1 MVIHVIEPGETAYT
15 IANEYGV
22 SAQWIIRE
30 NGIVNPLDLAVG
42 NALVILFPKITHT
55 IVEGDTLEKIA
66 QMYNVT
72 IMDLLRNN
80 SYLSDLEY
88 LQVGDV
94 IVIEYEDEKKS
105 NLTVTGYSYHFTD
118 ERVLRKTLPYLTY
131 LMISS
136 LYIDENGIIRENDDK
151 RVIEYSKVYG
161 VAPIL
166 SIEFKNKGSKKAT
179 DVLHSIL
186 NDAILRDAIIE
197 GITTVLVKKGY
208 SGVGFGPVYVYP
220 SDREKYIEFMNE
232 IISCV
237 HNLGLIVIDTTIPKT
252 FGLIS
257 DVFSTYN
264 YIFSVNQLTDL
275 SVVFPYSVGLSIVAP
290 TGISSY
296 HALIDMI
303 NYVLDYIEPDI
314 LQLGINTV
322 GYIWELP
329 YIPGESEGNAI
340 SVTSAVQLAK
350 DFDIPIQF
358 DEGTQAAFFSYE
370 DGNREYLIR
379 YRDARS
385 IATYMNVVDE
395 YDLRGIG
402 VWNIT
407 SFFNGL
413 WLIVNSQYKID
424 KIDL

>member
-1 MVIHVIEPGETAYT
+1 M
-15 IANEYGV
+15 
-22 SAQWIIRE
+22 
-30 NGIVNPLDLAVG
+30 
-42 NALVILFPKITHT
+42 
-55 IVEGDTLEKIA
+55 
-66 QMYNVT
+66 
-72 IMDLLRNN
+72 
-80 SYLSDLEY
+80 EY

-166 SIEFKNKGSKKAT
+166 RIEFKNKGSKKAT

-296 HALIDMI
+296 HALIDM
-303 NYVLDYIEPDI
+303 NYAR
-314 LQLGINTV
+314 LQNQNNL
-322 GYIWELP
+322 EL
-329 YIPGESEGNAI
+329 IP
-340 SVTSAVQLAK
+340 
-350 DFDIPIQF
+350 
-358 DEGTQAAFFSYE
+358 
-370 DGNREYLIR
+370 
-379 YRDARS
+379 
-385 IATYMNVVDE
+385 
-395 YDLRGIG
+395 
-402 VWNIT
+402 
-407 SFFNGL
+407 
-413 WLIVNSQYKID
+413 
-424 KIDL
+424 

>member
-1 MVIHVIEPGETAYT
+1 
-15 IANEYGV
+15 
-22 SAQWIIRE
+22 
-30 NGIVNPLDLAVG
+30 
-42 NALVILFPKITHT
+42 
-55 IVEGDTLEKIA
+55 
-66 QMYNVT
+66 
-72 IMDLLRNN
+72 
-80 SYLSDLEY
+80 
-88 LQVGDV
+88 
-94 IVIEYEDEKKS
+94 
-105 NLTVTGYSYHFTD
+105 
-118 ERVLRKTLPYLTY
+118 
-131 LMISS
+131 
-136 LYIDENGIIRENDDK
+136 
-151 RVIEYSKVYG
+151 
-161 VAPIL
+161 
-166 SIEFKNKGSKKAT
+166 
-179 DVLHSIL
+179 
-186 NDAILRDAIIE
+186 
-197 GITTVLVKKGY
+197 
-208 SGVGFGPVYVYP
+208 
-220 SDREKYIEFMNE
+220 
-232 IISCV
+232 
-237 HNLGLIVIDTTIPKT
+237 
-252 FGLIS
+252 
-257 DVFSTYN
+257 
-264 YIFSVNQLTDL
+264 
-275 SVVFPYSVGLSIVAP
+275 
-290 TGISSY
+290 
-296 HALIDMI
+296 MI